1 MGITYL
7 EWIEKRFVE
16 EALKLKASLRQSK
29 IQSFNKYLTVNY
41 EFTER
46 EQVHYKWLRT
56 SYRMNEWMNEWRKRA
71 QEDLENGDWGKEA
84 TWQTAEEMDGERE
97 GGYGT
102 GRIKRWGYAE
112 TDVLAIEDT
121 EAPTRQQS

>member
-46 EQVHYKWLRT
+46 EQVHYK
-56 SYRMNEWMNEWRKRA
+56 
-71 QEDLENGDWGKEA
+71 
-84 TWQTAEEMDGERE
+84 
-97 GGYGT
+97 
-102 GRIKRWGYAE
+102 
-112 TDVLAIEDT
+112 
-121 EAPTRQQS
+121 